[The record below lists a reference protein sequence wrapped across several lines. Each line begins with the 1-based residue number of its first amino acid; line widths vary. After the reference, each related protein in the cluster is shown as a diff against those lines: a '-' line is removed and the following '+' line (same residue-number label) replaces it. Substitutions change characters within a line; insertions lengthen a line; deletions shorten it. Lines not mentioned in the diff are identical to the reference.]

1 MIGVWEHWMIFPK
14 YYTDQL
20 TEIFL
25 KKENGE
31 AQSVAGSSSPASDAV
46 TMEDLDGE
54 AYTDGEPMYEDQ
66 DVDGEPIEDD
76 DVDGE
81 PMEEEEEDV
90 DGEPLQ
96 DDSQDQQFEHS
107 IRDQHETEAL
117 YTEVED
123 MFS

>member
-1 MIGVWEHWMIFPK
+1 MIFPK

-31 AQSVAGSSSPASDAV
+31 AQSVASSSSPASDAV
-46 TMEDLDGE
+46 TMEGEEDLDGE
-54 AYTDGEPMYEDQ
+54 AYQDDADGEPMHEDEE
-66 DVDGEPIEDD
+66 DVDGEPIDDD

-81 PMEEEEEDV
+81 PMEEDV
-90 DGEPLQ
+90 DGEPLE
-96 DDSQDQQFEHS
+96 DDSHDQQFEHS
-107 IRDQHETEAL
+107 LRDKQETEAL

>member
-1 MIGVWEHWMIFPK
+1 MIFPK

-31 AQSVAGSSSPASDAV
+31 AQSVASSSSPASDTA

-54 AYTDGEPMYEDQ
+54 AYEDDADGEPMNGDE
-66 DVDGEPIEDD
+66 DVDGEPID

-81 PMEEEEEDV
+81 PMEEDV
-90 DGEPLQ
+90 DGEPLG
-96 DDSQDQQFEHS
+96 DDSHEQQLEHD
-107 IRDQHETEAL
+107 IRDKQEAEAL

>member
-1 MIGVWEHWMIFPK
+1 MIFPK

-25 KKENGE
+25 KKENG
-31 AQSVAGSSSPASDAV
+31 AQSVAGSSPVSDTVAI
-46 TMEDLDGE
+46 EDVDGE
-54 AYTDGEPMYEDQ
+54 AFEDEPMNENE
-66 DVDGEPIEDD
+66 DVDGEPLD

-81 PMEEEEEDV
+81 PMEDDV
-90 DGEPLQ
+90 DGEPME
-96 DDSQDQQFEHS
+96 DDSSVQQFEH
-107 IRDQHETEAL
+107 INVHNKQETEVL